1 MATFGMNKPSAESE
15 GRAASGFGK
24 KAGRNSSMGQ
34 IAAAVFLGRG
44 TPGGRGA
51 NSSSRSSSRTSS
63 GSNER
68 SAEDWQNENT
78 MKEYDLDR
86 ETRRGDYHYGASG
99 KNTPEGSKL
108 RKLAADG
115 KGGFSVEYG
124 DVIKDV
130 QNQTAG
136 DSTPKP
142 NPSGHA
148 EGKQWSST
156 GKSKGRKGTYTD
168 TRAAVA
174 GGHITEEDA
183 IEISPT
189 YAKKYAS
196 RAAGK
201 KADASGFDTPSK
213 SVKSRKSGI
222 NKASDGS
229 YSVNPEP
236 SSTMLSNEAN
246 YLASKSRGKRS

>member
-1 MATFGMNKPSAESE
+1 MRYNRTATRFDVVQLPKVLESE
-15 GRAASGFGK
+15 DFGVK
-24 KAGRNSSMGQ
+24 ECCEPYLVLAG
-34 IAAAVFLGRG
+34 
-44 TPGGRGA
+44 
-51 NSSSRSSSRTSS
+51 
-63 GSNER
+63 GS
-68 SAEDWQNENT
+68 EDWQNENT

-142 NPSGHA
+142 NPSGHS

-168 TRAAVA
+168 TRAAVT

-196 RAAGK
+196 RAAAK
-201 KADASGFDTPSK
+201 KAKGVGK
-213 SVKSRKSGI
+213 S
-222 NKASDGS
+222 
-229 YSVNPEP
+229 
-236 SSTMLSNEAN
+236 
-246 YLASKSRGKRS
+246 

>member
-1 MATFGMNKPSAESE
+1 
-15 GRAASGFGK
+15 
-24 KAGRNSSMGQ
+24 
-34 IAAAVFLGRG
+34 
-44 TPGGRGA
+44 
-51 NSSSRSSSRTSS
+51 
-63 GSNER
+63 
-68 SAEDWQNENT
+68 

-108 RKLAADG
+108 KKLAADG

-142 NPSGHA
+142 NPSGHS

-201 KADASGFDTPSK
+201 KADSSGFDASSKPSK
-213 SVKSRKSGI
+213 SRRSSSTKT
-222 NKASDGS
+222 SDGS

-236 SSTMLSNEAN
+236 SKTMLNNEAN
-246 YLASKSRGKRS
+246 YLASKSRGKRN

>member
-1 MATFGMNKPSAESE
+1 MATFDMKKPSTSAEGE
-15 GRAASGFGK
+15 AASNFGK
-24 KAGRNSSMGQ
+24 KSGKASAFGNALQVGVGIFAGTKGSRERSQG
-34 IAAAVFLGRG
+34 A
-44 TPGGRGA
+44 GGGGGGG
-51 NSSSRSSSRTSS
+51 SR
-63 GSNER
+63 ER

-174 GGHITEEDA
+174 GGYITEEDA

-201 KADASGFDTPSK
+201 KADASGFDTSSK
-213 SVKSRKSGI
+213 PGKSRRSSSTKT
-222 NKASDGS
+222 SDGS

-236 SSTMLSNEAN
+236 SKTMLNNEAN
-246 YLASKSRGKRS
+246 YLASKGRGKRK

>member
-1 MATFGMNKPSAESE
+1 MATFDMKKPSASAE
-15 GRAASGFGK
+15 GEAASNFGK
-24 KAGRNSSMGQ
+24 KSGKASTFGNALQVGAG
-34 IAAAVFLGRG
+34 IFYGRG
-44 TPGGRGA
+44 GSKAQSQGAGGGGGGG
-51 NSSSRSSSRTSS
+51 SR
-63 GSNER
+63 ER

-78 MKEYDLDR
+78 MKEYDLNR

-99 KNTPEGSKL
+99 SNTPEGSKL

-142 NPSGHA
+142 NPSGHS

-168 TRAAVA
+168 TRAAVT
-174 GGHITEEDA
+174 GGFISEEEG

-189 YAKKYAS
+189 YSKKYAS
-196 RAAGK
+196 RAAAKKAKGVGK
-201 KADASGFDTPSK
+201 K
-213 SVKSRKSGI
+213 
-222 NKASDGS
+222 
-229 YSVNPEP
+229 
-236 SSTMLSNEAN
+236 
-246 YLASKSRGKRS
+246 

>member
-1 MATFGMNKPSAESE
+1 MATFDMKKPSTSAE
-15 GRAASGFGK
+15 GDAASNFGK
-24 KAGRNSSMGQ
+24 KSGKASAFGNALQVGVGIFAGRNATQKPSQG
-34 IAAAVFLGRG
+34 A
-44 TPGGRGA
+44 GGGG
-51 NSSSRSSSRTSS
+51 SR
-63 GSNER
+63 ER

-142 NPSGHA
+142 NPSGHS

-196 RAAGK
+196 RAAAKKAKGVGK
-201 KADASGFDTPSK
+201 K
-213 SVKSRKSGI
+213 
-222 NKASDGS
+222 
-229 YSVNPEP
+229 
-236 SSTMLSNEAN
+236 
-246 YLASKSRGKRS
+246 

>member
-1 MATFGMNKPSAESE
+1 MATFDMKKPSTSAEGE
-15 GRAASGFGK
+15 AASNFGK
-24 KAGRNSSMGQ
+24 KSGKASAFGNALQVGVGIFAGRNATQKPSQG
-34 IAAAVFLGRG
+34 A
-44 TPGGRGA
+44 GGGGGGG
-51 NSSSRSSSRTSS
+51 SR
-63 GSNER
+63 ER

-78 MKEYDLDR
+78 MKNYDLDR

-142 NPSGHA
+142 NPSGHS

-156 GKSKGRKGTYTD
+156 GKSKGRKATYTD

-174 GGHITEEDA
+174 GGYITEEDA

-201 KADASGFDTPSK
+201 KADASGFDTSSK
-213 SVKSRKSGI
+213 PGKSRRSSSTKT
-222 NKASDGS
+222 SDGS

-236 SSTMLSNEAN
+236 SKTMLNNEAN
-246 YLASKSRGKRS
+246 YLASKGRGKRN

>member
-1 MATFGMNKPSAESE
+1 MATFDMKKPSTSAEGE
-15 GRAASGFGK
+15 AASNFGK
-24 KAGRNSSMGQ
+24 KSGKASAFGNALQVGVGIFAGTKGSRERSQG
-34 IAAAVFLGRG
+34 A
-44 TPGGRGA
+44 GGGGGGG
-51 NSSSRSSSRTSS
+51 SR
-63 GSNER
+63 ER

-78 MKEYDLDR
+78 MKNYDLDR

-174 GGHITEEDA
+174 GGYITEEDA

-201 KADASGFDTPSK
+201 KADASGFDTSSK
-213 SVKSRKSGI
+213 PGKSRRSSSTKT
-222 NKASDGS
+222 SDGS

-236 SSTMLSNEAN
+236 SKTMLNNEAN
-246 YLASKSRGKRS
+246 YLASKGRGKRK

>member
-1 MATFGMNKPSAESE
+1 MATFDMKKPSTSAE
-15 GRAASGFGK
+15 GDAASNFGK
-24 KAGRNSSMGQ
+24 KSGKASAFGNALQVGVGIFAGSKGKNPSQG
-34 IAAAVFLGRG
+34 A
-44 TPGGRGA
+44 GGGGGG
-51 NSSSRSSSRTSS
+51 SR
-63 GSNER
+63 ER

-142 NPSGHA
+142 NPSGHS

-201 KADASGFDTPSK
+201 KANASGFDTPSK
-213 SVKSRKSGI
+213 PVKSRKSGI

-246 YLASKSRGKRS
+246 YLASKRRGKRS

>member
-1 MATFGMNKPSAESE
+1 MATFDMKKPSTSAEGE
-15 GRAASGFGK
+15 AASNFGK
-24 KAGRNSSMGQ
+24 KSGKASAFGNALQVGVGIFAGATRNQKPTQG
-34 IAAAVFLGRG
+34 A
-44 TPGGRGA
+44 GGGGGG
-51 NSSSRSSSRTSS
+51 SR
-63 GSNER
+63 ER

-78 MKEYDLDR
+78 MKNYDLDR
-86 ETRRGDYHYGASG
+86 ETQRGDYHYGAAG
-99 KNTPEGSKL
+99 KNTPTGSKL

-115 KGGFSVEYG
+115 KGGFSVDYG
-124 DVIKDV
+124 DVIESV

-142 NPSGHA
+142 NPSGHS

-174 GGHITEEDA
+174 GGKITEEDA

-196 RAAGK
+196 RAASKKAKGVGK
-201 KADASGFDTPSK
+201 K
-213 SVKSRKSGI
+213 
-222 NKASDGS
+222 
-229 YSVNPEP
+229 
-236 SSTMLSNEAN
+236 
-246 YLASKSRGKRS
+246 